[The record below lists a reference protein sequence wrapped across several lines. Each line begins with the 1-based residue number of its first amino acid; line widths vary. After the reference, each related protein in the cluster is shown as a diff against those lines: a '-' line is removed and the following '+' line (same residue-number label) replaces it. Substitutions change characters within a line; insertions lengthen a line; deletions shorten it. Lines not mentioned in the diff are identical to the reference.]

1 MQLPRRAFIIIFVI
15 LITSSFSYAQAPL
28 KLNAAEIKQ
37 ALNKLEVLGTVLHIA
52 AHPDDENSQL
62 IAYMAKERNLR
73 TAYLSMTR
81 GDGGQN
87 LIGTDIR
94 EYLGIIRTQE
104 LLAARLHDGGEQLFT
119 RMNDFGYSKNPFETF
134 NVWGKDNALA
144 DVVWNIRR
152 FKPDVVISRFDTT
165 LVQGGRMHGHHTA
178 SARLAMEAFYLANDP
193 SAFPEQLQYVELW
206 QPKTLYWN
214 TYSFGRSFSS
224 PFKEG
229 DEGIFALDL
238 GTYNELLGKSYGE
251 VSAISRTEHKSQ
263 SFGSS
268 GSRGENRS
276 LLFLWKGE
284 TGAKNDIFS
293 NIDQTWN
300 RVEGGQAVGK
310 LIREANEVFDFE
322 NPSTIVPLLMKAR
335 EQLLLIEDTY
345 WKKIKLKELDL
356 VIKSA
361 MGLYLEVVA
370 RNYSAVPGERVPI
383 YFEAINRSDIDV
395 TLTSIEIPELDRTI
409 NISQSLPD
417 NNRLRRNDTLM
428 IGKNTPYS
436 QPYWLVEESELGK
449 YRVNDQMNVGLPENA
464 PALSAVFYLQVD
476 GKPYSY
482 KTGLIHKTTDPV
494 KGEFYRPFIITPPV
508 MASIKEGVLVFPD
521 NEPKMANVVVTS
533 GRDDIKGT
541 IKLALPDG
549 WKSNPA
555 EANYTLSG
563 KNEEQTIAFQVIPPQ
578 KQEEAYLGVE
588 ATFEGE
594 TYDRGFRIIDYD
606 HIPIQ
611 TVFPKSNTK
620 VVRVDLKKRGQYI
633 GYIMGSGDVIPE
645 SLEQIGYQVTLLD
658 PETITANNLKA
669 FDAVIVGIRAYNV
682 LPRMRMVHPVLMD
695 YVFNGG
701 TVITQYNTS
710 IRNVPLGPYPLEVS
724 RDRVAVEEAEVTV
737 LAPEHPVI
745 NGPNKI
751 TAKDFEGWVQER
763 GLYFPN
769 KWDDRYTPILSSHDP
784 GEPPRK
790 GGLLATEYGQGNFIY
805 TGYSWFRELP
815 AGVPGAFRIF
825 TNMISIGKDIPEMEP
840 ANSLENKK
848 D

>member
-1 MQLPRRAFIIIFVI
+1 MQLPKRAFTIIFAI
-15 LITSSFSYAQAPL
+15 LTASTISYAQAPL
-28 KLNAAEIKQ
+28 KMNAAEIKQ

-52 AHPDDENSQL
+52 AHPDDENTQL

-104 LLAARLHDGGEQLFT
+104 LLAARRHDGGEQLFT

-152 FKPDVVISRFDTT
+152 FKPDVIISRFDTT

-178 SARLAMEAFYLANDP
+178 SARLAMEAFDLANNP
-193 SAFPEQLQYVELW
+193 NAFPEQLKYVELW
-206 QPKTLYWN
+206 QPKSLYWN
-214 TYSFGRSFSS
+214 TYSFGRSFTS

-229 DEGIFALDL
+229 DEGIFAVDL

-251 VSAISRTEHKSQ
+251 VSAISRSEHKSQ
-263 SFGSS
+263 GFGRT
-268 GSRGENRS
+268 GSRGENRT
-276 LLFLWKGE
+276 LMYLWKGE
-284 TGAKNDIFS
+284 PGTKSDIFS

-300 RVEGGQAVGK
+300 RVKGGQAVGA
-310 LIREANEVFDFE
+310 LIRKANQLFDFE

-335 EQLLLIEDTY
+335 EQLMQIEDLY
-345 WKKIKLKELDL
+345 WKELKLKELDL
-356 VIKSA
+356 VIKSS
-361 MGLYLEVVA
+361 MGLYLEVAA
-370 RNYSAVPGERVPI
+370 RNFSAVPGENVPI

-395 TLTSIEIPELDRTI
+395 TLTSVEIPELNRTI
-409 NISQSLPD
+409 NVNQALLD
-417 NNRLRRNDTLM
+417 NSRLRRNDTLLISENM
-428 IGKNTPYS
+428 PYS
-436 QPYWLVEESELGK
+436 QPYWLVDEAELGR
-449 YRVNDQMNVGLPENA
+449 YLVEDQMDVGLPENT
-464 PALSAVFYLQVD
+464 PALSAVFNLQVN

-482 KTGLIHKTTDPV
+482 KTGIIHKTTDRV
-494 KGEFYRPFIITPPV
+494 KGEFYRPFVITPPV
-508 MASIKEGVLVFPD
+508 MASIKEGVLIFPD

-541 IKLALPDG
+541 IKLVLPDG
-549 WKSNPA
+549 WKSNPDQA
-555 EANYTLSG
+555 DYTLVG
-563 KNEEQTIAFQVIPPQ
+563 KNQEQTISFQLIPPQ
-578 KQEEAYLGVE
+578 KQDEAYIGVE
-588 ATFEGE
+588 ATFEGQ
-594 TYDRGFRIIDYD
+594 TYDRGFKIIDYD

-611 TVFPKSNTK
+611 TVLPKSNTK
-620 VVRVDLKKRGQYI
+620 VVRVDLKKRGEHL

-645 SLEQIGYQVTLLD
+645 SLEQIGYQVNIID
-658 PETITANNLKA
+658 PETITADNLKA
-669 FDAVIVGIRAYNV
+669 FDAVIIGIRAYNT
-682 LPRMRMVHPVLMD
+682 LPRMQVIHPILMD
-695 YVFNGG
+695 YVYNGG

-710 IRNVPLGPYPLEVS
+710 IRDVPLGPYPLQIS
-724 RDRVAVEEAEVTV
+724 RDRVTVEEAEVTI
-737 LAPEHPVI
+737 LAPDHPII

-751 TAKDFEGWVQER
+751 TTKDFEGWVQER

-769 KWDDRYTPILSSHDP
+769 NWDNRYIPILSSHDP

-790 GGLLATEYGQGNFIY
+790 GGLLATEYGQGYFIY

-825 TNMISIGKDIPEMEP
+825 TNMISIGK
-840 ANSLENKK
+840 ENPGTH
-848 D
+848 

>member
-1 MQLPRRAFIIIFVI
+1 MQLTKRALTFIFAI
-15 LITSSFSYAQAPL
+15 LTASNFSYAQAPL

-52 AHPDDENSQL
+52 AHPDDENTQL

-104 LLAARLHDGGEQLFT
+104 LLAARRHDGGEQLFT

-152 FKPDVVISRFDTT
+152 FKPDVIISRFDTT

-178 SARLAMEAFYLANDP
+178 SARLAMEAFDLANDP
-193 SAFPEQLQYVELW
+193 NAFPEQLKYVELW

-229 DEGIFALDL
+229 DEGIFAVDL

-251 VSAISRTEHKSQ
+251 VSAIGRSEHKSQ
-263 SFGSS
+263 GFGRT
-268 GSRGENRS
+268 GSRGENRT
-276 LLFLWKGE
+276 LMYLWKGE
-284 TGAKNDIFS
+284 PGTQSDIFS

-300 RVEGGQAVGK
+300 RVKGGQAVGA
-310 LIREANEVFDFE
+310 LIREANQLFDFE
-322 NPSTIVPLLMKAR
+322 NPSAIVPLLMKAR
-335 EQLLLIEDTY
+335 EQLMQIEDLY
-345 WKKIKLKELDL
+345 WKELKLKELDL

-361 MGLYLEVVA
+361 MGLYLEVAA
-370 RNYSAVPGERVPI
+370 RNFSAVPGENVPI
-383 YFEAINRSDIDV
+383 YFEAVNRSDIDV
-395 TLTSIEIPELDRTI
+395 TLTSVEIPELNRTI
-409 NISQSLPD
+409 NLNQALLD
-417 NNRLRRNDTLM
+417 NSRLRRNDTLLISENM
-428 IGKNTPYS
+428 PYS
-436 QPYWLVEESELGK
+436 QPYWLVEEAELGR
-449 YRVNDQMNVGLPENA
+449 YRVEDQMDVGLPENT
-464 PALSAVFYLQVD
+464 PALSAVFNLQVD

-482 KTGLIHKTTDPV
+482 KTGIIHKTTDRV
-494 KGEFYRPFIITPPV
+494 KGEFYRPFVITPPV
-508 MASIKEGVLVFPD
+508 MASIKEGVLIFPD

-555 EANYTLSG
+555 QADYTLSG
-563 KNEEQTIAFQVIPPQ
+563 KSEEHTIAFQVIPPQ
-578 KQEEAYLGVE
+578 KQEEAYIGVE
-588 ATFEGE
+588 ATFEGA
-594 TYDRGFRIIDYD
+594 TYDRGFRIIEYD

-620 VVRVDLKKRGQYI
+620 VVRVDLKKRGEHL

-645 SLEQIGYQVTLLD
+645 SLEQIGYQVNIID
-658 PETITANNLKA
+658 PETITADNLKA
-669 FDAVIVGIRAYNV
+669 FDAVIIGIRAYNT
-682 LPRMRMVHPVLMD
+682 LPRMQVIHPILMD

-710 IRNVPLGPYPLEVS
+710 IRNVPLGPYPLEIS
-724 RDRVAVEEAEVTV
+724 RDRVAVEEAEVTI
-737 LAPEHPVI
+737 LAPDHPII

-769 KWDDRYTPILSSHDP
+769 SWDDRYIPILSSHDP
-784 GEPPRK
+784 GEPPRN
-790 GGLLATEYGQGNFIY
+790 GGLLVTEYGQGYFIY

-825 TNMISIGKDIPEMEP
+825 TNMISIGK
-840 ANSLENKK
+840 ENPGTH
-848 D
+848 